1 MLLLHSFYLYTCCK
15 LQNIVNFLSIMNII
29 STSYVF
35 MLVVNVICWMNE
47 AEYMI
52 NFFNSE
58 IEVHHEIWNFI

>member
-1 MLLLHSFYLYTCCK
+1 
-15 LQNIVNFLSIMNII
+15 MNII